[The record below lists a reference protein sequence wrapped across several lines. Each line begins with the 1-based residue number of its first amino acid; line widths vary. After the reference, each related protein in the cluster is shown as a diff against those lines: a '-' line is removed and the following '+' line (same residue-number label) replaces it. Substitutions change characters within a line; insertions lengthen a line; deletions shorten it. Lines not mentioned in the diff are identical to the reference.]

1 MFSPLQS
8 IMHDGGSDH
17 VDGLRRSTSM
27 KLELDSVD
35 EFSSGF
41 HGRTQHGR
49 AVIGRGAATAN
60 HRRRC
65 FSVVPPAETFRLGQ
79 PTR

>member
-1 MFSPLQS
+1 
-8 IMHDGGSDH
+8 
-17 VDGLRRSTSM
+17 M

-35 EFSSGF
+35 EFTSGF
-41 HGRTQHGR
+41 HGGMQHGR

-65 FSVVPPAETFRLGQ
+65 FSVVPQKPSAWGNPPPPLYKSQ
-79 PTR
+79 AA